1 MKIEKATLGSLFSFL
16 LMCTGSATGERWRNS
31 VAPAIGRA
39 LAKAAQPV
47 ILSGLAVSFG
57 LGH

>member
-16 LMCTGSATGERWRNS
+16 LMRIRSATGERWRNS

-39 LAKAAQPV
+39 LAKAAQRM
-47 ILSGLAVSFG
+47 ILSGSAVSFG
-57 LGH
+57 LSH